1 MSTLEQLRNGL
12 HRAFE
17 NLSEGWQE
25 LRERTAQALTR
36 FSPARRD
43 VQSAEDQV
51 ALHSSRWGLL
61 AADVREEDEQVVVR
75 MEAPGMDSGDFD
87 LAVVDRRLLVVRG
100 EKHVQ
105 REETR
110 GHYVLMES
118 AYGRFERAIPL
129 PADVDEAHTRAAY
142 QRGVLRVILPKL
154 KTGTRRRINV
164 QVD

>member
-1 MSTLEQLRNGL
+1 MSTLDQLRHGL
-12 HRAFE
+12 QRAFE

-25 LRERTAQALTR
+25 LRDRTAQALTR
-36 FSPARRD
+36 FHPARRD
-43 VQSAEDQV
+43 VQSPEDRV

-61 AADVREEDEQVVVR
+61 AADVREEEDQIVVR
-75 MEAPGMDSGDFD
+75 MEAPGMESADFD
-87 LAVVDRRLLVVRG
+87 LSVVDRRLLLVRG
-100 EKHVQ
+100 EKRVQ

-129 PADVDEAHTRAAY
+129 PADVDETRTKAAY

-154 KTGTRRRINV
+154 KTGTRRRITV

>member
-1 MSTLEQLRNGL
+1 MTTLNHLRSGL
-12 HRAFE
+12 QRALE
-17 NLSEGWQE
+17 NLGEGWQE
-25 LRERTAQALTR
+25 LRERTSQALTR

-61 AADVREEDEQVVVR
+61 AADVREEQDEIIVR
-75 MEAPGMDSGDFD
+75 MEAPGMDGDDFD
-87 LAVVDRRLLVVRG
+87 INVVARQMLLVRG
-100 EKHVQ
+100 EKRVE
-105 REETR
+105 RTETS

-129 PADVDEAHTRAAY
+129 PAEVDESRTRATY
-142 QRGVLRVILPKL
+142 RRGVLRVQLPKL
-154 KTGTRRRINV
+154 NTGARRRITV

>member
-1 MSTLEQLRNGL
+1 MSTLDQIRHGL
-12 HRAFE
+12 QRAFE

-25 LRERTAQALTR
+25 LRDRTAQALTR
-36 FSPARRD
+36 FQPTRRE

-61 AADVREEDEQVVVR
+61 AADVREEEDQVVVR
-75 MEAPGMDSGDFD
+75 MEAPGMDSDDFD
-87 LAVVDRRLLVVRG
+87 LSVLDHRLLLVRG
-100 EKHVQ
+100 EKRVQ

-129 PADVDEAHTRAAY
+129 PAEVDETRTRAAY

-154 KTGTRRRINV
+154 RTGTRRRINV